1 MSFVIG
7 EKLPN
12 QMKVLTITAVGPGD
26 PSLLTLAA
34 VEAIQESTVV
44 SYPVSTLGGESL
56 AEKIASKWIT
66 KDKKKLPLHFP
77 MVDDQNTLKSAW
89 RFAGNEL
96 MKMVENGER
105 VVFLAQ
111 GDISLFSTGLYLS
124 KELEK
129 YHPECVVKLIPG
141 VTSFSA
147 AAANS
152 KFPLAFQDEQL
163 LVLPVPDSYEELKVV
178 LSDAA
183 SKKRVVVLLKLGKKW
198 EWVQPLLKELNLIK
212 KSIFAERIGFSDQ
225 QILRAS
231 DLPAGTRPYFSLLLI
246 RQSWPLTM
254 P

>member
-1 MSFVIG
+1 
-7 EKLPN
+7 
-12 QMKVLTITAVGPGD
+12 MKVLTIAGVGPGD

-34 VEAIQESTVV
+34 VDAIQESTVV
-44 SYPVSTLGGESL
+44 SYPVSTRGGDSL

-89 RFAGNEL
+89 RVAGKEL
-96 MKMVENGER
+96 MKMVDKGER

-111 GDISLFSTGLYLS
+111 GDISLFSTGSYLS

-147 AAANS
+147 AAAKS
-152 KFPLAFQDEQL
+152 KLPLAFQEEEL
-163 LVLPVPDSYEELKVV
+163 LVLPVPDSYDELKSI

-198 EWVQPLLKELNLIK
+198 EWVKLLLEELDLIK
-212 KSIFAERIGFSDQ
+212 ISIFAEKIGFSDQ
-225 QILRAS
+225 QILKAS
-231 DLPAGTRPYFSLLLI
+231 DLPSGTRPYFSLLLI

>member
-1 MSFVIG
+1 
-7 EKLPN
+7 
-12 QMKVLTITAVGPGD
+12 MKVLTIAGVGPGD

-44 SYPVSTLGGESL
+44 SYPVSTRGGDSL

-89 RFAGNEL
+89 RVAGNDL
-96 MKMVENGER
+96 MKMVDKGEK

-111 GDISLFSTGLYLS
+111 GDISLFSTGSYLS

-147 AAANS
+147 AAAKS
-152 KFPLAFQDEQL
+152 KLPLAFQEEEL
-163 LVLPVPDSYEELKVV
+163 LVLPVPGSYDELKSI

-198 EWVQPLLKELNLIK
+198 EWVKLLLEELDLIK
-212 KSIFAERIGFSDQ
+212 ISIFAEKIGFSDQ
-225 QILRAS
+225 QILKAS
-231 DLPAGTRPYFSLLLI
+231 DLPSGTRPYFSLLLI

>member
-1 MSFVIG
+1 
-7 EKLPN
+7 
-12 QMKVLTITAVGPGD
+12 MKVLTIAGVGPGD

-34 VEAIQESTVV
+34 VDAIQESTVV
-44 SYPVSTLGGESL
+44 SYPVSTRGGNSI

-89 RFAGNEL
+89 RLAGNEL
-96 MKMVENGER
+96 MKMVDQGER

-111 GDISLFSTGLYLS
+111 GDIALFSTGCYLS

-129 YHPECVVKLIPG
+129 YHPQCVVKLIPG

-147 AAANS
+147 AAAKS
-152 KFPLAFQDEQL
+152 KLPLAFQDEEL
-163 LVLPVPDSYEELKVV
+163 LVLPVPDSYDELKAI

-198 EWVQPLLKELNLIK
+198 EWVKLLLEELDLIK
-212 KSIFAERIGFSDQ
+212 ISIFAERIGFSDQ

-231 DLPAGTRPYFSLLLI
+231 DLPSGTRPYFSLLLI
-246 RQSWPLTM
+246 RQGWPLTM

>member
-1 MSFVIG
+1 
-7 EKLPN
+7 
-12 QMKVLTITAVGPGD
+12 MKNLTIAGVGPGD
-26 PSLLTLAA
+26 PSLLTIAA
-34 VEAIQESTVV
+34 VDAIRDSTVV
-44 SYPVSTLGGESL
+44 SYPVSTRGGESL

-89 RFAGNEL
+89 RVAGREL
-96 MKMVENGER
+96 MKMVDKGER

-111 GDISLFSTGLYLS
+111 GDISLFSTGSYLS

-147 AAANS
+147 AAAKS
-152 KFPLAFQDEQL
+152 KLPLAFQEEEL
-163 LVLPVPDSYEELKVV
+163 LVLPVPDSYDELKAI

-198 EWVQPLLKELNLIK
+198 EWVKLLLEELDLIK
-212 KSIFAERIGFSDQ
+212 ISIFAERIGFSDQ

-231 DLPAGTRPYFSLLLI
+231 DLPSGTRPYFSLLLI

>member
-1 MSFVIG
+1 
-7 EKLPN
+7 
-12 QMKVLTITAVGPGD
+12 MKVLTIAGVGPGD

-34 VEAIQESTVV
+34 VDAIQESTVV
-44 SYPVSTLGGESL
+44 SYPVSTRGGDSL

-89 RFAGNEL
+89 RVAGKEL
-96 MKMVENGER
+96 MKMVDKGER

-111 GDISLFSTGLYLS
+111 GDISLFSTGSYLS

-147 AAANS
+147 AAAKS
-152 KFPLAFQDEQL
+152 KLPLAFQEEEL
-163 LVLPVPDSYEELKVV
+163 LVLPVPDSYDELKSI

-198 EWVQPLLKELNLIK
+198 EWVKLLLEELDLIK
-212 KSIFAERIGFSDQ
+212 ISIFAERIGFSDQ

-231 DLPAGTRPYFSLLLI
+231 DLSAGIRPYFSLLLI

>member
-1 MSFVIG
+1 
-7 EKLPN
+7 
-12 QMKVLTITAVGPGD
+12 MKVLTITGVGPGD

-34 VEAIQESTVV
+34 VDAIKESTVV
-44 SYPVSTLGGESL
+44 SYPVSTKGGDSL

-77 MVDDQNTLKSAW
+77 MVEDQKTLKSAW
-89 RFAGNEL
+89 RVAGNEL
-96 MKMVENGER
+96 MKMVEKGES

-111 GDISLFSTGLYLS
+111 GDISLFSTGSYLS

-129 YHPECVVKLIPG
+129 YHPDCLVKLIPG

-147 AAANS
+147 AAAKS
-152 KFPLAFQDEQL
+152 KLPLAFQEEQL
-163 LVLPVPDSYEELKVV
+163 LILPVPDSYEELKVV
-178 LSDAA
+178 LSGAA

-198 EWVQPLLKELNLIK
+198 EWVKPLLEELDLIK

-231 DLPAGTRPYFSLLLI
+231 DLSSGTRPYFSLLLI
-246 RQSWPLTM
+246 RHSWPLTM

>member
-1 MSFVIG
+1 
-7 EKLPN
+7 
-12 QMKVLTITAVGPGD
+12 MKVLTIAGVGPGD

-34 VEAIQESTVV
+34 VDAIQESTVV
-44 SYPVSTLGGESL
+44 SYPVSTRGGDSL

-89 RFAGNEL
+89 RVAGREL
-96 MKMVENGER
+96 IKMVDKGER

-111 GDISLFSTGLYLS
+111 GDISLFSTGSYLS

-147 AAANS
+147 AAAKS
-152 KFPLAFQDEQL
+152 KLPLAFQEEEL
-163 LVLPVPDSYEELKVV
+163 LVLPVPDSYDELKSI

-183 SKKRVVVLLKLGKKW
+183 LQKRVVVLLKLGKKW
-198 EWVQPLLKELNLIK
+198 EWVKLLLEELDLIK
-212 KSIFAERIGFSDQ
+212 ISIFAERIGFSDQ

-231 DLPAGTRPYFSLLLI
+231 DLPSGTRPYFSLLLI

>member
-1 MSFVIG
+1 
-7 EKLPN
+7 
-12 QMKVLTITAVGPGD
+12 MKVLTIAGVGPGD

-34 VEAIQESTVV
+34 VDAIQESTVV
-44 SYPVSTLGGESL
+44 SYPVSTRGGDSL

-77 MVDDQNTLKSAW
+77 MVDDKNTLKSAW
-89 RFAGNEL
+89 RLAGNEL
-96 MKMVENGER
+96 MKMVDKGER

-111 GDISLFSTGLYLS
+111 GDIALFSTGSYLS

-147 AAANS
+147 AAAKS
-152 KFPLAFQDEQL
+152 KLPLAFQEEEL
-163 LVLPVPDSYEELKVV
+163 LVLPVPDSYDELKSI

-183 SKKRVVVLLKLGKKW
+183 SKKRVVVLLKLCKKW
-198 EWVQPLLKELNLIK
+198 EWVKLLLEELDLIK
-212 KSIFAERIGFSDQ
+212 ISIFAERIGFSDQ

-231 DLPAGTRPYFSLLLI
+231 DLPSGTRPYFSLLLI

>member
-1 MSFVIG
+1 
-7 EKLPN
+7 
-12 QMKVLTITAVGPGD
+12 MKVLTIAGVGPGD

-34 VEAIQESTVV
+34 VDAIQESTVV
-44 SYPVSTLGGESL
+44 SYPVSTIGGDSL

-66 KDKKKLPLHFP
+66 KDKRKLPLHFP

-89 RFAGNEL
+89 RVAGREL
-96 MKMVENGER
+96 IKMVDKGER

-111 GDISLFSTGLYLS
+111 GDISLFSTGSYLS

-129 YHPECVVKLIPG
+129 YHPECVLKLIPG

-147 AAANS
+147 AAAKS
-152 KFPLAFQDEQL
+152 KLPLAFQEEEL
-163 LVLPVPDSYEELKVV
+163 LVLPVPDSYDELKSI

-183 SKKRVVVLLKLGKKW
+183 TKKRVVVLLKLGKKW
-198 EWVQPLLKELNLIK
+198 EWVKLLLEELDLIK
-212 KSIFAERIGFSDQ
+212 ISIFAERIGFSDQ

-231 DLPAGTRPYFSLLLI
+231 DLPSGTRPYFSLLLI

>member
-1 MSFVIG
+1 
-7 EKLPN
+7 
-12 QMKVLTITAVGPGD
+12 MKVLTITGVGPGD

-34 VEAIQESTVV
+34 VDAIQESTVV
-44 SYPVSTLGGESL
+44 SYPVSTKGGDSL

-66 KDKKKLPLHFP
+66 KDKTKLPLHFP
-77 MVDDQNTLKSAW
+77 MVDDQNTLKGAW
-89 RFAGNEL
+89 RNAGNEL
-96 MKMVENGER
+96 MKMVDKGER

-111 GDISLFSTGLYLS
+111 GDISLFSTGSYLS

-129 YHPECVVKLIPG
+129 YHSECLVKLIPG

-147 AAANS
+147 AAAKS
-152 KFPLAFQDEQL
+152 KLPLAFQEEQL
-163 LVLPVPDSYEELKVV
+163 LVLPVPDTYEELKVM
-178 LSDAA
+178 LSEAA

-198 EWVQPLLKELNLIK
+198 EWVKPLLEELDLIK

-231 DLPAGTRPYFSLLLI
+231 DLSSGIRPYFSLLLI
-246 RQSWPLTM
+246 RQNWPLIM

>member
-1 MSFVIG
+1 
-7 EKLPN
+7 
-12 QMKVLTITAVGPGD
+12 MKVLTIAGVGPGD

-34 VEAIQESTVV
+34 VEAIRESTVV
-44 SYPVSTLGGESL
+44 SYPVSTRGGDSL

-66 KDKKKLPLHFP
+66 KDKKKLPLYFP

-89 RFAGNEL
+89 RVAGNDL
-96 MKMVENGER
+96 MKMVDKGER

-111 GDISLFSTGLYLS
+111 GDISLFSTGSYLS

-147 AAANS
+147 AAAKS
-152 KFPLAFQDEQL
+152 KLPLAFQEEEL
-163 LVLPVPDSYEELKVV
+163 LVLPVPDSYDELKSI

-198 EWVQPLLKELNLIK
+198 EWVKLLLEELDLIK
-212 KSIFAERIGFSDQ
+212 ISIFAERIGFSDQ

-231 DLPAGTRPYFSLLLI
+231 DLPSGTRPYFSLLLI

>member
-1 MSFVIG
+1 
-7 EKLPN
+7 
-12 QMKVLTITAVGPGD
+12 MKVLTIAGVGPGD

-34 VEAIQESTVV
+34 VDAIQESTVV
-44 SYPVSTLGGESL
+44 SYPVSSRGGDSL

-89 RFAGNEL
+89 RVAGKEL
-96 MKMVENGER
+96 MKMVDKGER

-111 GDISLFSTGLYLS
+111 GDISLFSTGSYLS

-129 YHPECVVKLIPG
+129 YHPQCVVKLIPG

-147 AAANS
+147 AAAKS
-152 KFPLAFQDEQL
+152 KLPLAFQEEEL
-163 LVLPVPDSYEELKVV
+163 LVLPVPDSYDELKSI

-198 EWVQPLLKELNLIK
+198 EWVKLLLEELDLIK
-212 KSIFAERIGFSDQ
+212 TSIFAERIGFSDQ

-231 DLPAGTRPYFSLLLI
+231 DLSSGTRPYFSLLLI

>member
-1 MSFVIG
+1 
-7 EKLPN
+7 
-12 QMKVLTITAVGPGD
+12 MKVLTIAGVGPGD

-34 VEAIQESTVV
+34 VDAIQESTVV
-44 SYPVSTLGGESL
+44 SYPVSTRGGDSL

-77 MVDDQNTLKSAW
+77 MVDDKNTLKSAW
-89 RFAGNEL
+89 RVAGREL
-96 MKMVENGER
+96 MKMVDKGER

-111 GDISLFSTGLYLS
+111 GDISLFSTGSYLS

-141 VTSFSA
+141 VTSFA
-147 AAANS
+147 AAAAKS
-152 KFPLAFQDEQL
+152 KLTLAFQEEEL
-163 LVLPVPDSYEELKVV
+163 LVLPVPDSYDELKSI

-198 EWVQPLLKELNLIK
+198 EWVKLLLEELDLIK
-212 KSIFAERIGFSDQ
+212 ISIFAERIGFSDQ

-231 DLPAGTRPYFSLLLI
+231 DLPSGTRPYFSLLLI

>member
-1 MSFVIG
+1 
-7 EKLPN
+7 
-12 QMKVLTITAVGPGD
+12 MKVLTIAGIGPGD

-44 SYPVSTLGGESL
+44 SYPVSTRGGDSL

-66 KDKKKLPLHFP
+66 KDKKKLPLYFP

-89 RFAGNEL
+89 RVAGNDL
-96 MKMVENGER
+96 MKMVDKGER

-111 GDISLFSTGLYLS
+111 GDISLFSTGSYLS

-147 AAANS
+147 AAAKS
-152 KFPLAFQDEQL
+152 KLPLAFQEEEL
-163 LVLPVPDSYEELKVV
+163 LVLPVPDSYDELKSI
-178 LSDAA
+178 LYDAA

-198 EWVQPLLKELNLIK
+198 EWVKLLLEELDLIK
-212 KSIFAERIGFSDQ
+212 ISIFAERIGFSDQ

-231 DLPAGTRPYFSLLLI
+231 DLPSGTRPYFSLLLI

>member
-1 MSFVIG
+1 
-7 EKLPN
+7 
-12 QMKVLTITAVGPGD
+12 MKVLTIAGVGPGD

-34 VEAIQESTVV
+34 VDAIQESTVV
-44 SYPVSTLGGESL
+44 SYPVSTRGGDSL

-89 RFAGNEL
+89 RVAGNEL
-96 MKMVENGER
+96 MKMVDKGER

-111 GDISLFSTGLYLS
+111 GDISLFSTGSYLS

-147 AAANS
+147 AAAKS
-152 KFPLAFQDEQL
+152 KLPLAFQEEEL
-163 LVLPVPDSYEELKVV
+163 LVLPVPDSYDELKSI

-183 SKKRVVVLLKLGKKW
+183 SKKRVVVLLKLGNC
-198 EWVQPLLKELNLIK
+198 LLYT
-212 KSIFAERIGFSDQ
+212 SD
-225 QILRAS
+225 AA
-231 DLPAGTRPYFSLLLI
+231 DE
-246 RQSWPLTM
+246 
-254 P
+254 